1 MICELNLPPPS
12 KLLTNLV
19 LAEFQKQKNNPIFEK
34 TRQEREEFQN
44 KNVTNLVHQVF
55 NDYIKTLGLQEYQ
68 KYFTHPI
75 NLALVA
81 FVNTKKITA
90 CFPPHTD
97 NYRGL
102 AVNYYLKVG
111 GDNVVTTYYK
121 EKEESSYNG
130 THKKYEDVTI
140 DRQFYERDYNKWLAF
155 DTRIFHSIENIET
168 ERITLSINFGL
179 KDKESV
185 FTYNDFVLSY
195 PNLISKYL

>member
-12 KLLTNLV
+12 KLLTNVV
-19 LAEFQKQKNNPIFEK
+19 LGEYKKQKNNPIFEK
-34 TRQEREEFQN
+34 IRKEREDFQN
-44 KNVTNLVHQVF
+44 KNVANLIHKDFNVH
-55 NDYIKTLGLQEYQ
+55 IKILALQQYQ

-75 NLALVA
+75 NLTFVA

-90 CFPPHTD
+90 CYPPHTD

-102 AVNYYLKVG
+102 ALNYYLNVG
-111 GDNVVTTYYK
+111 GDNVITTYYK
-121 EKEESSYNG
+121 EKEESNYNG

-168 ERITLSINFGL
+168 ERITLCINFGL
-179 KDKESV
+179 TDKENV
-185 FTYNDFVLSY
+185 FTYNDFVLFY